1 MATCVPRLQKY
12 QNHTKPTFH
21 QALQLDDHKRST
33 PPNSFASWW
42 NTFDRGGWYIES
54 NNLFETKM
62 MSLFTHKVSRIF
74 HFDYV
79 STWGAWSIN
88 YVFWSSN
95 NTPIHEITFRVY
107 WNSTNY
113 QHFQL
118 GHCLILS
125 VIPKQSIHAF
135 TGNIHIFIASWFF
148 FMI

>member
-1 MATCVPRLQKY
+1 MEYIWP
-12 QNHTKPTFH
+12 
-21 QALQLDDHKRST
+21 
-33 PPNSFASWW
+33 
-42 NTFDRGGWYIES
+42 GGWYIES
-54 NNLFETKM
+54 KNLFETKL

-88 YVFWSSN
+88 YVFWSSINVAN

-125 VIPKQSIHAF
+125 VIPKQSIHAL

-148 FMI
+148 FMIEVFLLTFMELIHIFFLLNMEQGVFEVVGGD